1 MLADFDMFGYRRIE
15 AVDMG
20 KSICNDPGTPP
31 EFLMLRPDQ
40 LVVNEEYQRQLTKA
54 SLAQIKRMAQNFD
67 WDSYKALNVART
79 EHPDVYEVVD
89 GQHTAIAAKTNGL
102 VPYLPCLLGRGTTL
116 KEKAKGFIGINT
128 ERTALTPM
136 AIFNARVA
144 AQDDEAIAV
153 ETAMSRA
160 GVTLLQL
167 MPSNRRYSVGDT
179 VAVGTMLSIARKHG
193 DARLSTIL
201 RVAVLAK
208 AAPVTA
214 MTIKAL
220 NEVVPLEATQAEREA
235 IIAVLARQGIPRLEV
250 VSTAETPAGHRSFE
264 TMADKIAEAAG
275 MPRMRRGKAIAKRE
289 RAKR

>member
-1 MLADFDMFGYRRIE
+1 MLTDFDMFGYRRIE
-15 AVDMG
+15 AIDMG
-20 KSICNDPGTPP
+20 KSVCNDPGDPP

-40 LVVNEEYQRQLTKA
+40 LVVNEEYQRQLTKS

-67 WDSYKALNVART
+67 WDSYKALNVAKT
-79 EHPDVYEVVD
+79 DTDGVYEVVD

-102 VPYLPCLLGRGTTL
+102 VPFLPCLLGRGTTL
-116 KEKAKGFIGINT
+116 KEKARGFIGINT

-136 AIFNARVA
+136 AIFNAKVA

-167 MPSNRRYSVGDT
+167 PPNNRKYGVGDT
-179 VAVGTMLSIARKHG
+179 VAVGTMLAVARKHG
-193 DARLSTIL
+193 DARLSTVL

-214 MTIKAL
+214 MLIKAL
-220 NEVVPLEATQAEREA
+220 NEVVPLESTQADRDA
-235 IIAVLARQGIPRLEV
+235 IVAALTRQGIPRLEV
-250 VSTAETPAGHRSFE
+250 VAAAETAAGHRSFE

-275 MPRMRRGKAIAKRE
+275 LPRMRRGKAIKKRD
-289 RAKR
+289 RR

>member
-1 MLADFDMFGYRRIE
+1 
-15 AVDMG
+15 MG
-20 KSICNDPGTPP
+20 KSVCNDPGDPP

-40 LVVNEEYQRQLTKA
+40 LVVNEEYQRQLTKS

-67 WDSYKALNVART
+67 WDSYKALNVAKT
-79 EHPDVYEVVD
+79 DTDGVYEVVD

-102 VPYLPCLLGRGTTL
+102 VPFLPCLLGRGTTL
-116 KEKAKGFIGINT
+116 KEKARGFIGINT

-136 AIFNARVA
+136 AIFNAKVA

-167 MPSNRRYSVGDT
+167 PPNNRKYNVGDT
-179 VAVGTMLSIARKHG
+179 VAVGTMLSVARKHG
-193 DARLSTIL
+193 DARLSTVL

-214 MTIKAL
+214 MLIKAL
-220 NEVVPLEATQAEREA
+220 NEVVPLESTQADRDA
-235 IIAVLARQGIPRLEV
+235 IVAALTRQGIPRLEV
-250 VSTAETPAGHRSFE
+250 VATAETAVGHRSFE

-275 MPRMRRGKAIAKRE
+275 LPRMRRGKAIKKRD
-289 RAKR
+289 RR